1 MEKLAFQLTQD
12 YIELMKL
19 LKLLGLVETGGHAK
33 MVIEEGLVKYNNETE
48 FRKRKKL
55 FKGDVVLFND
65 HEINII

>member
-1 MEKLAFQLTQD
+1 MKKLEFSLTQD

-33 MVIEEGLVKYNNETE
+33 IVIEEGLVKYNNEIE

-55 FKGDVVLFND
+55 YKGDVIEFNNQ
-65 HEINII
+65 EINIK